1 MKRLAGL
8 VAIAA
13 IAIACGTSD
22 SGITTTVKTKMAAD
36 SIVKA
41 YDVDVKTKNGV
52 VTLKGDVDTS
62 VARDEALKIARD
74 TNGVHDVIDRLHVRD
89 TAATS
94 GYLDRT
100 APVDRR

>member
-1 MKRLAGL
+1 MTRLAGL

-13 IAIACGTSD
+13 FTIACGTSD
-22 SGITTTVKTKMAAD
+22 KGITTTMKTKMAAD
-36 SIVKA
+36 TIVRA
-41 YDVDVKTKNGV
+41 YDVNVKTKNGV
-52 VTLKGDVDTS
+52 VTLSGDVDTS
-62 VARDEALKIARD
+62 VARDEAVKIARN
-74 TNGVHDVIDRLHVRD
+74 TKGVHDVIDRVHVRD